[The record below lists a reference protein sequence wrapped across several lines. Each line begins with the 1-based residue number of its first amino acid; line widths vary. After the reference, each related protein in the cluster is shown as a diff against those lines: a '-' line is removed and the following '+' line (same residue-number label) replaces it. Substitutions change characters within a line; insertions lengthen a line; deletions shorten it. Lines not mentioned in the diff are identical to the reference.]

1 MAPGLFVCG
10 TDRLL
15 VTLSQWLKQHRG
27 PPTPRPLLNNCTRKA
42 GADFLLRT
50 FPWKTESGG
59 VLPPSH
65 AGHPGFS
72 AAPSK
77 PCSCACLTC
86 SSGVFRMNGA
96 VDKDWG
102 CFSNCFLNNQTA
114 RQHFQRI
121 YANPRLKLFCDPRRR
136 ARLFLIKCLSSLSCA
151 FVFTE
156 VRSGLRVF
164 RPGPWLSAPFP
175 PPWGW
180 PVCLPPAL

>member
-1 MAPGLFVCG
+1 MLTSYSAPFRGKQRVVGSCPPVTRGVPGSLRR
-10 TDRLL
+10 RLSRVL
-15 VTLSQWLKQHRG
+15 VS
-27 PPTPRPLLNNCTRKA
+27 
-42 GADFLLRT
+42 
-50 FPWKTESGG
+50 
-59 VLPPSH
+59 
-65 AGHPGFS
+65 
-72 AAPSK
+72 
-77 PCSCACLTC
+77 CLTC
-86 SSGVFRMNGA
+86 SSGVFHMNGA

-136 ARLFLIKCLSSLSCA
+136 ARLFLIKCLSALSCA

-156 VRSGLRVF
+156 VRSGLWVF
-164 RPGPWLSAPFP
+164 RLGPWPSAPFP